1 MACCD
6 VRKLL
11 ISINKRNLSFLLSLS
26 SHVFVIIRAE
36 WWVWQRWDVSH
47 SVMEL
52 VSHSHHRTT
61 EPGMAGLVWG
71 HTWWQHHSIITT
83 GTGYYGGHQTPH
95 HHPHLS
101 WGPQSVISH
110 CSPRVT
116 WYRTVSIDMCE
127 GREGGGRREER
138 VGGGVE
144 WHARKHQFF
153 LAQLQSA
160 AKQPAESTEQSW
172 GWRKW
177 FLWFIF
183 CHLHLCPSVSVEQR
197 KSLVISRTVIRQLIA
212 TAGGFWGG
220 QTWQVRGLVD
230 RRSAGLISGDYG
242 HLLTEW
248 WKDIVQFSRV
258 LLTDWLLLYW
268 SHSHLVINIS
278 DSPPQSTIMPLVEII
293 VPSIPSNVPA
303 FLAKLWKM
311 VENQETGENE
321 GEGWLVIK
329 PQCLID
335 DYICWTDDGTSFRI
349 RDQSQ
354 FASCLLPYYYKHS
367 NMASFV
373 RQLNMYGFHKV
384 IALHSGNLKVK
395 NLNIL
400 TT

>member
-26 SHVFVIIRAE
+26 SHVFVIIIAE
-36 WWVWQRWDVSH
+36 CWVWQRWDVSH

-160 AKQPAESTEQSW
+160 AKQPAGLS
-172 GWRKW
+172 GWKYRAK
-177 FLWFIF
+177 LG
-183 CHLHLCPSVSVEQR
+183 LE
-197 KSLVISRTVIRQLIA
+197 KMISMI
-212 TAGGFWGG
+212 
-220 QTWQVRGLVD
+220 
-230 RRSAGLISGDYG
+230 Y
-242 HLLTEW
+242 LL
-248 WKDIVQFSRV
+248 
-258 LLTDWLLLYW
+258 
-268 SHSHLVINIS
+268 
-278 DSPPQSTIMPLVEII
+278 SPPPVSQCQCRAEEIL
-293 VPSIPSNVPA
+293 SNQQNCDPTTDCHCWGVLGRSD
-303 FLAKLWKM
+303 LAGAGFSWQK
-311 VENQETGENE
+311 
-321 GEGWLVIK
+321 
-329 PQCLID
+329 
-335 DYICWTDDGTSFRI
+335 ICWSDIGRLRSFIDCQSDGRI
-349 RDQSQ
+349 
-354 FASCLLPYYYKHS
+354 
-367 NMASFV
+367 
-373 RQLNMYGFHKV
+373 
-384 IALHSGNLKVK
+384 
-395 NLNIL
+395 
-400 TT
+400 